1 MNTDIPP
8 SVFLVTT
15 PIHSW
20 EILLTIFL
28 VLLNGFFVAAE
39 FAIVKVRVS
48 QIEVRTDL
56 SKGLANVAKSIVN
69 NLDSYLAATQLG
81 ITLASL
87 GLGWV
92 GEEVM
97 TAMIKNVFDLLNLNI
112 SEAAANKAA
121 IPFAFA
127 IITVLHIVFGELA
140 PKSLAIRFPTNT
152 TVYVAW
158 PLKIFYFIFR
168 PIIWTMNGLANGILR
183 LIGIKP
189 MHGSEIHSE
198 EELKMI
204 ITESQEG
211 GAIEQTERDL
221 IQNVFDFDDRRVF
234 NIQTLRKNISAIDI
248 DMTVKEALDFAI
260 NEGYTR
266 FPVYAES
273 LDNIKGLVYT
283 KDLVKKM
290 LSGEEEANIAATMRK
305 ATFISET
312 AKIKNLLKEFQR
324 KHIHMAVVTNEIG
337 ELCGIVTLEDI
348 LEELVGEIQDEYDN
362 EKPIVEKT
370 GETTYLVN
378 AHQPISDINK
388 YIPFKFEES
397 EHFDTLAGLISE
409 HYEGAEQRE
418 GEKFKIN
425 EYEVTIIKMYRNST
439 ETVELRVYNEDEDL
453 HSK

>member
-1 MNTDIPP
+1 MTSDIPP
-8 SVFLVTT
+8 SVFLSTT
-15 PIHSW
+15 PVHAW
-20 EILLTIFL
+20 EIFLTIFL

-39 FAIVKVRVS
+39 FAIVKVRLS

-56 SKGLANVAKSIVN
+56 NKTLAAVSKSIVN

-97 TAMIKNVFDLLNLNI
+97 TNLVKNGFEMFNLSI
-112 SEAAANKAA
+112 SDAAAGKIAV
-121 IPFAFA
+121 IVGFS

-140 PKSLAIRFPTNT
+140 PKSIAIRYPTNT
-152 TVYVAW
+152 TLSIAW
-158 PLKIFYFIFR
+158 PLRVFYFIFK
-168 PIIWTMNGLANGILR
+168 PIIWTMNGIANGILR
-183 LIGIKP
+183 LVGIKP
-189 MHGSEIHSE
+189 IHGSEIHSE

-204 ITESQEG
+204 ISESQEG

-248 DMTVKEALDFAI
+248 GFTVKEALDFAI

-266 FPVYAES
+266 FPVYEES
-273 LDNIKGLVYT
+273 LDNIKGVVYT
-283 KDLVKKM
+283 KDLVKKI
-290 LSGEEEANIAATMRK
+290 LSDEADSNIAPILRK

-312 AKIKNLLKEFQR
+312 TKIKNLLKEFQR
-324 KHIHMAVVTNEIG
+324 KHIHMAIVTNEIG
-337 ELCGIVTLEDI
+337 ELTGIVTLEDI

-370 GETTYLVN
+370 GENTYLVN
-378 AHQPISDINK
+378 AHQPLSDINK
-388 YIPFKFEES
+388 YIPFKFDDGD
-397 EHFDTLAGLISE
+397 HYDTLAGLIAE
-409 HYEGAEQRE
+409 HYEGGEQKE
-418 GEKFKIN
+418 GDQIHIN
-425 EYEVTIIKMYRNST
+425 GYDIVIVKMYRNST
-439 ETVELRVYNEDEDL
+439 ETVELRLNGDPE
-453 HSK
+453 